1 MNCSELADHKIDYYK
16 ARIYH
21 PKLGR
26 FLQTDP
32 VGYEDQ
38 MNLYAYV
45 GNDPVDMTDPTG
57 KCMTDSSGKQT
68 SGICPVS
75 GDSNAA
81 ALVQDRLSD
90 PNSIAGQVEK
100 QLNDNG
106 SITFVDTTVVS
117 SATSSVMTL

>member
-1 MNCSELADHKIDYYK
+1 MIITYCICLFSLQEYLGASLRLFYYK

-45 GNDPVDMTDPTG
+45 GNDPVNMVDPTG
-57 KCMTDSSGKQT
+57 
-68 SGICPVS
+68 
-75 GDSNAA
+75 
-81 ALVQDRLSD
+81 
-90 PNSIAGQVEK
+90 E
-100 QLNDNG
+100 
-106 SITFVDTTVVS
+106 FVR
-117 SATSSVMTL
+117 